1 MITNWPSYKSAA
13 FSTALSNEIFLCGYL
28 EANKYPNCIVYCM
41 ILRENISVLWES
53 LTGIFFITRASVYGK
68 PMSENATDFLA
79 KRGGHGPRRSMRSR
93 HRPRK
98 LGRERDIARSWRNSV
113 FCWRKLWQAKYRALY
128 VHLAYKDAHLFPQGS
143 VLELYSWKPAR

>member
-1 MITNWPSYKSAA
+1 MISSWPSYKSAA
-13 FSTALSNEIFLCGYL
+13 FNTALSNEIFLCGYL

-68 PMSENATDFLA
+68 PMSENATDFLS
-79 KRGGHGPRRSMRSR
+79 KRGVMVPGVPCVPGIDRGN
-93 HRPRK
+93 
-98 LGRERDIARSWRNSV
+98 LGRERDIACSWHNSV